1 MGGFPEI
8 VGRIYRPGSQ
18 IDSNVLIYLHLEKE
32 ERVKVNDLRD
42 SPGIWLFLIMLLILA
57 LRLPTT
63 HVSVIDW
70 DESVYFTIAQDITNG
85 GVPYKTAWD
94 TKGPLLFFIFV
105 PVILLFDENIAAL
118 RVFTTAYLL
127 VSMFFLYLLARRLF
141 QGFTTLVPPLIYGLF
156 FTTPGLGGYA
166 SNGELFMMLPV
177 ILALLCYLDYEKKG
191 GPWLLFLS
199 GLLSS
204 AAFFTKGTAVFTAF
218 VIPVFIT
225 WNNLRRGT
233 IGIKPFVKEAVCY
246 SLGVL
251 SIVLALTLY
260 FFVNGAVYDFYHTYF
275 VINGIY
281 VGEVSFRE
289 ALLNLY
295 KFIYDSFVWN
305 REFTT
310 LLAAASALFIL
321 IQLVRRKFGSEEKK
335 TLCFILALA
344 VLSLVGVLWGR
355 RMFPHYYLQMG
366 LSYSLLIALA
376 VSKTGLRRI
385 YIQALI
391 IVLAAGFL
399 IRYPIQDTVRYIKE
413 EDKEWFEADTS
424 YAVADYIR
432 SNTSEDDT
440 ILVIGGQ
447 PVIQF
452 LADRKAPIRDFWWP
466 NHHGVLFDIL
476 NLKESV
482 PAALDKNKP
491 EYIVFYEGKYEG
503 QITHI
508 DYLDK
513 FIKDNYSLE
522 KEIGGYEIYKVKK

>member
-1 MGGFPEI
+1 M
-8 VGRIYRPGSQ
+8 RAA
-18 IDSNVLIYLHLEKE
+18 
-32 ERVKVNDLRD
+32 DLTG

-57 LRLPTT
+57 LRLPVSN
-63 HVSVIDW
+63 VSVIDW

-94 TKGPLLFFIFV
+94 TKGPLLFFTFV

-118 RVFTTAYLL
+118 RIFTTVYLL
-127 VSMFFLYLLARRLF
+127 LSMFFLYLLAARLF
-141 QGFTTLVPPLIYGLF
+141 QGFTALIPPLIYGLF

-177 ILALLCYLDYEKKG
+177 ILALLCYLYYEANGSMK
-191 GPWLLFLS
+191 LLFLC
-199 GLLSS
+199 GLFTS
-204 AAFFTKGTAVFTAF
+204 AAFFTKGTAVFTAL
-218 VIPVFIT
+218 VIPLYIA

-233 IGIKPFVKEAVCY
+233 AGIRPFVKESVCY
-246 SLGVL
+246 SLGAL

-260 FFVNGAVYDFYHTYF
+260 FLINGAVHDFYHTYF

-281 VGEVSFRE
+281 VGTVPLGE

-295 KFIYDSFVWN
+295 YFIYGSVVWS

-310 LLAAASALFIL
+310 LLAAAAALFIV
-321 IQLVRRKFGSEEKK
+321 IQFIRGKFVSGEKK

-366 LSYSLLIALA
+366 LPYSLLIALA

-399 IRYPIQDTVRYIKE
+399 IRYPIQETVHKIKKEDDTWY
-413 EDKEWFEADTS
+413 EADTS
-424 YAVADYIR
+424 YAVAGYIR

-447 PVIQF
+447 PVVQF
-452 LADRKAPIRDFWWP
+452 LADRRAPIKDFWWP
-466 NHHGVLFDIL
+466 NHHDVMFEIL
-476 NLKESV
+476 NLKDSV
-482 PAALDKNKP
+482 PTALNKNKP
-491 EYIVFYEGKYEG
+491 MYIAFYEGKHEG

-508 DYLDK
+508 DYLDE
-513 FIKDNYSLE
+513 FIRNNYRLE
-522 KEIGGYEIYKVKK
+522 KEIGGYEIYKVNE

>member
-1 MGGFPEI
+1 M
-8 VGRIYRPGSQ
+8 
-18 IDSNVLIYLHLEKE
+18 KA
-32 ERVKVNDLRD
+32 NDLTG

-57 LRLPTT
+57 LRLPTA

-70 DESVYFTIAQDITNG
+70 DESVYFTMAQDITNG
-85 GVPYKTAWD
+85 GVPFKTMWD

-127 VSMFFLYLLARRLF
+127 LSMFFLYLLARRLF
-141 QGFTTLVPPLIYGLF
+141 EGFTALIPPLIYGLF

-177 ILALLCYLDYEKKG
+177 ILALLCYVDYEKKG
-191 GPWLLFLS
+191 GLGLLFLS
-199 GLLSS
+199 GLFSS

-218 VIPVFIT
+218 VVPLYIT
-225 WNNLRRGT
+225 WNNLKRGMV
-233 IGIKPFVKEAVCY
+233 GIKPFVKEAVCY

-281 VGEVSFRE
+281 VGVVPFRA
-289 ALLNLY
+289 ALLYLY
-295 KFIYDSFVWN
+295 KFIYDSFVWS

-310 LLAAASALFIL
+310 LLAAVSSLFIV
-321 IQLVRRKFGSEEKK
+321 IQLFRGKFKSEEKK

-366 LSYSLLIALA
+366 LAYSLLIALA
-376 VSKTGLRRI
+376 VSKIEIKRI

-391 IVLAAGFL
+391 IVLAAAFL
-399 IRYPIQDTVRYIKE
+399 IRYPIQNTVRYIKN
-413 EDKEWFEADTS
+413 EDKNWFEADTS
-424 YAVADYIR
+424 YAVADYIK
-432 SNTSEDDT
+432 SNTSDEDT

-452 LADRKAPIRDFWWP
+452 LADRRSPIKDFWWP
-466 NHHGVLFDIL
+466 NHHGELFDIL
-476 NLKESV
+476 DLKNSV
-482 PAALDKNKP
+482 PAALGKNKP
-491 EYIVFYEGKYEG
+491 EYIIFYEGKHEG

-508 DYLDK
+508 DYMDK
-513 FIKDNYSLE
+513 FIKDNYNLE
-522 KEIGGYEIYKVKK
+522 KKIDGYDIYKVKK